1 MIDVEKTAITA
12 ARLSLNEVKLNSRR
26 RDIDTSY
33 IVAINELG
41 KIQDYMLV
49 NFYDRGEIDNVS
61 GIITSISKTNNN
73 IKIYSKPNNY
83 PSEGYV
89 LITDDGYYIS
99 TDDSYIL
106 KVD

>member
-49 NFYDRGEIDNVS
+49 NLYDRGEIDNVS
-61 GIITSISKTNNN
+61 GIITSISKANNN
-73 IKIYSKPNNY
+73 IKIYSKPSNY
-83 PSEGYV
+83 PLEGYV
-89 LITDDGYYIS
+89 LITNEGYYIS